1 MKGEAPNFQ
10 NGPYITDLY
19 YWNPADLNEKKSI
32 KSAVKSAV
40 YVSFLAIA

>member
-1 MKGEAPNFQ
+1 MKGEATGFQ
-10 NGPYITDLY
+10 RGPYITDLY